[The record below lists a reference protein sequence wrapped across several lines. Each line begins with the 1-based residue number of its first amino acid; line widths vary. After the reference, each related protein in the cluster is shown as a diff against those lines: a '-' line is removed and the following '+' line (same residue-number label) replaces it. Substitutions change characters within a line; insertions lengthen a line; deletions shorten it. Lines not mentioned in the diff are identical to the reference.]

1 MQLECNC
8 RKLHTRICN
17 WKNTGKLT
25 QRIFYLQAILRRA
38 PLTGLWEAKL
48 LSPVRLWR
56 TWSLASSSS
65 MLWQSIIETDSTL
78 RKHLV
83 RICRAKV
90 HGLCQS
96 CGVAVRAHPHRW
108 CGLVTYFM
116 PMTMHGNVPSKNVQ
130 PDHHG
135 YNATSLSEYCWWL
148 KSCTACHVLHCST
161 FDASP
166 CNPHNFNVGM
176 TSRVVQDFSHSWL
189 RLFPAF
195 EYLQC

>member
-65 MLWQSIIETDSTL
+65 MLWLQLPVHYWDGFHTAQALGAHLSCEGPWPMPVVWCCSQSTSPSMMRTCNIFYANDNAWQCSFEKCPAWPPRIQCYKSVWVRMNSTCFVAFCSQTSDKYSS
-78 RKHLV
+78 RGTRQNQHLQV
-83 RICRAKV
+83 IQK
-90 HGLCQS
+90 
-96 CGVAVRAHPHRW
+96 AH
-108 CGLVTYFM
+108 
-116 PMTMHGNVPSKNVQ
+116 
-130 PDHHG
+130 
-135 YNATSLSEYCWWL
+135 
-148 KSCTACHVLHCST
+148 
-161 FDASP
+161 
-166 CNPHNFNVGM
+166 M
-176 TSRVVQDFSHSWL
+176 TSHCPQLHKDI
-189 RLFPAF
+189 
-195 EYLQC
+195 